1 MIEVIEVIVK
11 KLSISTLSNLLGLAL
26 GLYVAIT
33 GNYLGWRFVRE
44 LIVGG
49 FLGYVIGLVLTWKE
63 YRALLWGFVT
73 ILLALTLE
81 WIAGS
86 SKMNVLDNLIY
97 ASMGIFIAVDF
108 QYSRK
113 QIFIGGIV
121 AGSIGFVL
129 GFMKSQYYGDALVP
143 PGLLNA
149 LLSST
154 RLLIFGMF
162 FVSMY
167 IALFKSNQKNDN
179 LN

>member
-1 MIEVIEVIVK
+1 MIIK
-11 KLSISTLSNLLGLAL
+11 KLSISTLSNLLGLVL
-26 GLYVAIT
+26 GLYVAIA

-44 LIVGG
+44 IIVGG
-49 FLGYVIGLVLTWKE
+49 FLGYVVGLVLSWKE

-86 SKMNVLDNLIY
+86 SKVSVLDNLIY

-113 QIFIGGIV
+113 QIFVGGIIV
-121 AGSIGFVL
+121 GTLGFVL
-129 GFMKSQYYGDALVP
+129 GLMKNQYYGHANVP

-149 LLSST
+149 FLSST

-162 FVSMY
+162 FVSMC
-167 IALFKSNQKNDN
+167 IALFRSNQKNDN